1 MKTGGKLIVEALEA
15 NGVDRIYCVPGESYL
30 AVLDALHDSNSI
42 RTIVCRQEG
51 GAAMM
56 ADCHGRLT
64 GQPGICFVT
73 RGPGATNASAGIH
86 IAMQDSSPLI
96 MFIGQVAGHAREREA
111 FQEVNYKR
119 FFGDIAKWVVEIDD
133 AARIPEL
140 VTRAFA
146 VATSGRPGPV
156 IVSLPEDMLT
166 SLAEAPDALPYTP
179 VETSPGEAEMHKLGE
194 LLSNA
199 KRPFVILGGS
209 RWTSEA
215 KARLERSAEAWALPV
230 GVSFR
235 RQMLFDHLHPCYAG
249 DVGIGP
255 NPKLA
260 TFIKQADLVL
270 LVGGRFGEMPSSDY
284 TLLKSPYPD
293 QTLVHVHADAN
304 ELGRV
309 YRPALAINASPE
321 AFTTAF
327 AKLKPAATPAWA
339 EETERLHGN
348 YLDWSTPP
356 ETGPGDVQ
364 MGAIMNYL
372 ESVLPD
378 TAIMT
383 NGAGNYATWVHR
395 FHRFRRFA
403 TQAAPTSGSMGY
415 GTPGAVAAKALF
427 PDRDVIAFAGDGCFM
442 MNGQEFA
449 TAVQYDLPIIVI
461 LVNNGTYGTIRMHQE
476 REYPGRV
483 VATDLRNPDFAA
495 LARAYG
501 GHGETV
507 EATAEFAPAFERAR
521 ASRKASIIE
530 IKLDPE
536 AITPTRTLTD
546 IREKR

>member
-15 NGVDRIYCVPGESYL
+15 NGVDRIFCVPGESYL
-30 AVLDALHDSNSI
+30 AVLDALHDSNRI

-96 MFIGQVAGHAREREA
+96 MFIGQIAGHAREREA

-179 VETSPGEAEMHKLGE
+179 VETSPGEAEMHKLAE
-194 LLSNA
+194 LLGNA

-209 RWTSEA
+209 RW
-215 KARLERSAEAWALPV
+215 SAEAKSRLESAAETWALPV

-255 NPKLA
+255 NPKIA
-260 TFIKQADLVL
+260 TYIKQADLVL

-293 QTLVHVHADAN
+293 QTLVHVHADAS

-309 YRPALAINASPE
+309 YRPTLAINASPE
-321 AFTTAF
+321 AFASAF
-327 AKLKPAATPAWA
+327 AKLKSKATPAWA
-339 EETERLHGN
+339 NETESLHKA

-356 ETGPGDVQ
+356 ETGPGAVQ
-364 MGAIMNYL
+364 MGPIMNYL

-378 TAIMT
+378 NAIMT
-383 NGAGNYATWVHR
+383 NGAGNYASWVHR

-427 PDRDVIAFAGDGCFM
+427 PDRDVIAFAGDGCFL

-461 LVNNGTYGTIRMHQE
+461 VVNNGIYGTIRMHQE

-483 VATDLRNPDFAA
+483 SGTDLRNPDFAD

-507 EATAEFAPAFERAR
+507 EKTAEFAPAFERAR
-521 ASRKASIIE
+521 VSRKPSIIE